1 MRLRGE
7 EYSKRLQQ
15 FSDDTI
21 RLISDINNGNNR
33 EIAIKM
39 SDITTDSE
47 LTEEQVVE
55 KLLELKASNTRN
67 SPLSPYRMNEK
78 EERKNE

>member
-7 EYSKRLQQ
+7 EYSKRLQPY
-15 FSDDTI
+15 SDDTI
-21 RLISDINNGNNR
+21 RLISVINNGNNK

-55 KLLELKASNTRN
+55 KILELKALYLTT
-67 SPLSPYRMNEK
+67 K
-78 EERKNE
+78 EAQ

>member
-1 MRLRGE
+1 MRLKGE

-55 KLLELKASNTRN
+55 NLLELKALYLTT
-67 SPLSPYRMNEK
+67 K
-78 EERKNE
+78 EAQ

>member
-55 KLLELKASNTRN
+55 KILELKALYLTT
-67 SPLSPYRMNEK
+67 K
-78 EERKNE
+78 EAQ